1 MNKTARQHSAEMRN
15 RPFRGRFAGW
25 HKVRGYLVKTDECG
39 NVARG
44 HIFAVEIRGGVPRVY
59 SYTRKGLSTAK
70 QDSSYSINT
79 LRNMLSDSEQW
90 DAHEIDELDFSVML
104 RKVYPEEK
112 IPRFSSVCIEFG
124 MLYNNFTKG
133 IENFVEAAED

>member
-1 MNKTARQHSAEMRN
+1 
-15 RPFRGRFAGW
+15 
-25 HKVRGYLVKTDECG
+25 
-39 NVARG
+39 
-44 HIFAVEIRGGVPRVY
+44 
-59 SYTRKGLSTAK
+59 
-70 QDSSYSINT
+70 
-79 LRNMLSDSEQW
+79 MLSDSEQW